1 MVDEYVP
8 IDGLVSSAQAL
19 AVAAI
24 RFCGLAAGA

>member
-8 IDGLVSSAQAL
+8 IDGLVACAQAL

-24 RFCGLAAGA
+24 RFCGAAG